1 MQSADVQKDVMGQVT
16 ILGSPVPKSC
26 MRETWGW
33 AACCALVCVRVS
45 VCVCVNDVCVHVC
58 VCLSVRVRVRM
69 RAHARP
75 FIRPSVGTK
84 TFQKQIPRN
93 TYKPIGFD

>member
-1 MQSADVQKDVMGQVT
+1 
-16 ILGSPVPKSC
+16 
-26 MRETWGW
+26 MREMEGMGCVLR
-33 AACCALVCVRVS
+33 ACVCACGC
-45 VCVCVNDVCVHVC
+45 VCVCVNMCVCVRVC

-69 RAHARP
+69 RAPARP